1 MREPESEFLLPESSA
16 ASPESAFLLPE
27 SSAASGSLP
36 GGLKCNASGNPG
48 FLLPGSVSVDG
59 LLPGGLKDTLEE
71 PTPEGLA
78 AEGMV
83 PNALPFSAPGSHLG

>member
-1 MREPESEFLLPESSA
+1 
-16 ASPESAFLLPE
+16 
-27 SSAASGSLP
+27 
-36 GGLKCNASGNPG
+36 
-48 FLLPGSVSVDG
+48 
-59 LLPGGLKDTLEE
+59 LPGGLKDTLEE